1 MSYQPRYKLFC
12 ISIVTTSPQ
21 NETQISKIVGFHLT
35 KILQSEEF
43 HLITFNL
50 RKIRFSIQIQIPQI
64 VGIRG
69 IKNIQSGEFL
79 LITYN
84 LRNNQIGFHWTRIL
98 QSEEFFLI
106 TFNLRKIRFSV
117 QI

>member
-1 MSYQPRYKLFC
+1 MSYQPWYKLFC
-12 ISIVTTSPQ
+12 ILIVTTSPE
-21 NETQISKIVGFHLT
+21 NETLIPKIVGFHLT

-79 LITYN
+79 LITFN
-84 LRNNQIGFHWTRIL
+84 LRNF
-98 QSEEFFLI
+98 
-106 TFNLRKIRFSV
+106 RFSI
-117 QI
+117 QIQIPQIVGIQGIKNIQSGEVGIFY